1 MSGCTKGK
9 DIVKRLSLTKYNAC
23 DTWHIPLFPYLI
35 FIYRCSFFTY
45 HYDDFFARGFFLPKR
60 KRSARWSLI
69 LLQFSAIL
77 KLLIFHY
84 YEDSEKYICT
94 NHSFRVGLASH
105 SAYWKMSNNAIKLL
119 GRWNTNVFNLT
130 SERLICVLR
139 PNHII

>member
-1 MSGCTKGK
+1 MQFCNFVSGCTKGK

-84 YEDSEKYICT
+84 YEDSENTFVQII
-94 NHSFRVGLASH
+94 HFELV
-105 SAYWKMSNNAIKLL
+105 WLL
-119 GRWNTNVFNLT
+119 TAHIGKWATMQLNSWDDGIQMF
-130 SERLICVLR
+130 LILHQR
-139 PNHII
+139 G

>member
-1 MSGCTKGK
+1 MWYMTYS
-9 DIVKRLSLTKYNAC
+9 IISVPNFYLSMLFFYLSLRWFFC
-23 DTWHIPLFPYLI
+23 RISP
-35 FIYRCSFFTY
+35 SFSAI
-45 HYDDFFARGFFLPKR
+45 ARGFFLPKR

-105 SAYWKMSNNAIKLL
+105 SAYWKMSDNAIKLL
-119 GRWNTNVFNLT
+119 GQWNTNVFNLT
-130 SERLICVLR
+130 SEMLICVLR